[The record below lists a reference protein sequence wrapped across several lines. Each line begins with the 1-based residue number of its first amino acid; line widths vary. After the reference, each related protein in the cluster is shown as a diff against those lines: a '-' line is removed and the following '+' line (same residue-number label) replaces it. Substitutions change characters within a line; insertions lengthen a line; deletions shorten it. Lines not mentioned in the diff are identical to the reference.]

1 MRDRGQTAASFD
13 SPRLS
18 GPVKHRSLHSASP
31 PDRLVSDLRV
41 LLWDID
47 GTLVRSTRVGVFREY
62 TAPML
67 EKVFGTAGR
76 LAEMSVSGMTDLQI
90 AAEALRSEGITLE
103 LIGERLEDLRRQ
115 YMQEME
121 RVTGNGARL
130 FRALPGARKIL
141 KTLGEHS
148 RYRSALL
155 TGNIEPAAQ
164 LKMRLTGLSTFFQL
178 PGAYGDESHDRRDLP
193 GLAAKRISRTLGVD
207 LSPSQFIVIGDT
219 PNDIECAKHFGA
231 RSVAVATGRTYG
243 PDELLSHKPDAL
255 LLDLSDSRLVMR
267 TLGGL

>member
-1 MRDRGQTAASFD
+1 MRDRGQAAKFA
-13 SPRLS
+13 SPRPA
-18 GPVKHRSLHSASP
+18 GAAKARSLRPASP
-31 PDRLVSDLRV
+31 PDLLVSDLRI

-90 AAEALRSEGITLE
+90 AVEALRSEGITLE
-103 LIGERLEDLRRQ
+103 FIGERLEDLRRQ

-141 KTLGEHS
+141 KTLAEHS

-164 LKMRLTGLSTFFQL
+164 LKMSLVGLSSFFQL

-193 GLAAKRISRTLGVD
+193 ALAAKRINRTLG
-207 LSPSQFIVIGDT
+207 LELPPSQFIVIGDT

-231 RSVAVATGRTYG
+231 RAVAVATGRAYG
-243 PDELLSHKPDAL
+243 PDELLSHNPDAL
-255 LLDLSDSRLVMR
+255 LPGLSDTRLVLR